1 MKKQT
6 FSIRFGIITL
16 LIVFIHAQE
25 NRDTLVGAWEFKSM
39 TTIHYSEPKQVEIIY
54 SGEKNNETLIFNQD
68 GNFTYKGVSNGEQD
82 NDTGSWITESDQ
94 LIIDLKNM
102 KTICKYKIFENALT
116 IIIHEVKTDEY
127 HAFDTVLEYR
137 RIISPKPRKSNL
149 EK

>member
-54 SGEKNNETLIFNQD
+54 SGEKNNETLTFNQD
-68 GNFTYKGVSNGEQD
+68 GSFTYKGVSNGELD
-82 NDTGSWITESDQ
+82 NDTGSWSTENNQ
-94 LIIDLKNM
+94 LIIDLINM
-102 KTICKYKIFENALT
+102 KTMSKYKILDTDLT
-116 IIIHEVKTDEY
+116 IIIHDKKTDEY
-127 HAFDTVLEYR
+127 HAFDTVLEYKK
-137 RIISPKPRKSNL
+137 RIWKSSMDI
-149 EK
+149 

>member
-1 MKKQT
+1 MYNSSIYIMKKM

-16 LIVFIHAQE
+16 FIIFIHAQD
-25 NRDTLVGAWEFKSM
+25 NSDTLVGAWEFKSM

-68 GNFTYKGVSNGEQD
+68 GSFTYKGVSNGGQD
-82 NDTGSWITESDQ
+82 NDTGSWVTESDQ

-102 KTICKYKIFENALT
+102 KTISNYKIFDNALT

-127 HAFDTVLEYR
+127 HAFDTVLEYKK
-137 RIISPKPRKSNL
+137 RI
-149 EK
+149 

>member
-16 LIVFIHAQE
+16 FIVFIHAQE

-39 TTIHYSEPKQVEIIY
+39 TTIHYSKPKQVEIIY
-54 SGEKNNETLIFNQD
+54 SGEKNNETLTFNQD
-68 GNFTYKGVSNGEQD
+68 GSFTYIGVSNGEQD

-102 KTICKYKIFENALT
+102 KTISKYKIFDNTLT
-116 IIIHEVKTDEY
+116 IIIHDVKTDEY
-127 HAFDTVLEYR
+127 HAFDTVLEYKK
-137 RIISPKPRKSNL
+137 RI
-149 EK
+149 